1 MKITFVLGSGFNLSG
16 GERVISIY
24 AEHLQKRG
32 HEVYLVSRAK
42 WKPSLRD
49 QLRSLIR
56 RKGWIKVNPMS
67 HFDHL
72 DIPRKLTESYRP
84 VVDADVPDGDVVI
97 ATWWETGDWVWRLSP
112 SKGVK
117 VHFFQDYEIWGGKLE
132 EVDAVS
138 ALPIPKIVIASWV
151 QDLLKERFNQVPLAL
166 IPNSVE
172 TDKFYAP
179 VRGKQPVPTVGIMY
193 TPMKSKGSDISLEAF
208 RIAKQTIPELQL
220 VAFGS
225 AKVLPEL
232 PLPKDTNYAYCAP
245 NEKLK
250 DFYSQCDAWLFGTR
264 REGFGLP
271 ILEAMACR
279 TPVIGTPAGAAPDL
293 LVKGGGILVKQEDPE
308 DMAKAIIKI
317 CQMPEN
323 EWKNMSDAAYNTAT
337 AYSWEEA
344 TDRFESALFTAVNN
358 AKNSNIQS
366 EQSTASVSI

>member
-1 MKITFVLGSGFNLSG
+1 MKITFVLGSGFNLAG
-16 GERVISIY
+16 GDRVIAIY

-32 HEVYLVSRAK
+32 HEVFLVSRAK
-42 WKPSLRD
+42 WQPSLRD

-56 RKGWIKVNPMS
+56 GKGWITVNPMS

-84 VVDADVPDGDVVI
+84 VVDADVPDADVVI
-97 ATWWETGDWVWRLSP
+97 ATWWETGDWVWHLSP

-117 VHFFQDYEIWGGKLE
+117 VHFFQDYEIWGGDVKD
-132 EVDAVS
+132 VDAVC
-138 ALPIPKIVIASWV
+138 ALPIPKIVIAGWV
-151 QDLLKERFNQVPLAL
+151 RDLLKERFNQIPLAL
-166 IPNSVE
+166 ILNSVE

-193 TPMKSKGSDISLEAF
+193 TTMQSKGCDIALEAF
-208 RIAKQTIPELQL
+208 RIAKETIPELRL

-245 NEKLK
+245 NEQLK

-279 TPVIGTPAGAAPDL
+279 TPVIGTPAGAAPEL
-293 LVKGGGILVKQEDPE
+293 LANGGGILVKPEDPE
-308 DMAKAIIKI
+308 DMAKAIIKV
-317 CQMPEN
+317 CQMPES
-323 EWKNMSDAAYNTAT
+323 EWRVLSDTAYQKAT
-337 AYSWEEA
+337 SYSWEDA
-344 TDRFESALFTAVNN
+344 ADRFEAALFEAV
-358 AKNSNIQS
+358 SQEGQS
-366 EQSTASVSI
+366 GSQRLENVRM